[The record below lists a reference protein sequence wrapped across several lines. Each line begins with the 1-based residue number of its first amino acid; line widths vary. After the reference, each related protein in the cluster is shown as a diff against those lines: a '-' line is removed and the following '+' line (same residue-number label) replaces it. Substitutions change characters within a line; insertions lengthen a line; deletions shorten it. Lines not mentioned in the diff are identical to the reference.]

1 MGNEKKYEILLD
13 EFLRRV
19 LSSNNPD
26 ETINLFIEKII
37 SQNIATKDIVTDFW
51 EIWNNSIIEHNNFLN
66 KEHFEY
72 INQKYSEWE
81 GYEGSELERSISK
94 YINFSS
100 IDGEDNIEVK
110 HTVIEYFNYLG
121 ELVKNFEEA

>member
-81 GYEGSELERSISK
+81 
-94 YINFSS
+94 
-100 IDGEDNIEVK
+100 
-110 HTVIEYFNYLG
+110 
-121 ELVKNFEEA
+121 

>member
-37 SQNIATKDIVTDFW
+37 SQNIATKDIV
-51 EIWNNSIIEHNNFLN
+51 
-66 KEHFEY
+66 
-72 INQKYSEWE
+72 
-81 GYEGSELERSISK
+81 ISVLLK
-94 YINFSS
+94 QMMLLIQ
-100 IDGEDNIEVK
+100 
-110 HTVIEYFNYLG
+110 
-121 ELVKNFEEA
+121 

>member
-1 MGNEKKYEILLD
+1 MGNEKKYEILL
-13 EFLRRV
+13 FLRRV

>member
-37 SQNIATKDIVTDFW
+37 SQISQQKILLRIFGRYGIILSLSITIFSIKNISNISIKNIQNGKDMKEV
-51 EIWNNSIIEHNNFLN
+51 NLN
-66 KEHFEY
+66 G
-72 INQKYSEWE
+72 QS
-81 GYEGSELERSISK
+81 L
-94 YINFSS
+94 
-100 IDGEDNIEVK
+100 NI
-110 HTVIEYFNYLG
+110 
-121 ELVKNFEEA
+121 